1 MNSLAQVELDSDP
14 FTALRLAPPGV
25 SCPTPEQRTESLPA
39 EFLEAVRDVIAKEV
53 REYVSTSFSQS
64 SGFR

>member
-1 MNSLAQVELDSDP
+1 MNSVAQVVLDSDP
-14 FTALRLAPPGV
+14 FTALTLAPPGV
-25 SCPTPEQRTESLPA
+25 SCPMPEQRTESLPA